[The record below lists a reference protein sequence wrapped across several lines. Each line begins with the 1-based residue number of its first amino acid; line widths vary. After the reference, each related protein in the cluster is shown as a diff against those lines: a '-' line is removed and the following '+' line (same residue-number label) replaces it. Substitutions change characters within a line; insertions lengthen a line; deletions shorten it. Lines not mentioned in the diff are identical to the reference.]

1 VRKLIALVLV
11 LAVLLGVLSIID
23 VVVREGVQSAMSD
36 RIESKLPGSHADV
49 KISSFPFLG
58 HLAASGTV
66 PSLQA
71 DVTDVT
77 AGDLRFD
84 YVDLHITDLKVDRSK
99 LFHGTVEPLS
109 IARGRVVADL
119 SQSSIDSL
127 VHLPIHLG
135 AGTVSAA
142 GVSVSVDVSIVNDA
156 VVVAPGHGLP
166 SINVPIPVLDILP
179 CVGSARIVPGALR
192 LSCRFHTLPGLLSH
206 TTFHG

>member
-58 HLAASGTV
+58 HLAASDTV
-66 PSLQA
+66 P
-71 DVTDVT
+71 
-77 AGDLRFD
+77 
-84 YVDLHITDLKVDRSK
+84 
-99 LFHGTVEPLS
+99 
-109 IARGRVVADL
+109 
-119 SQSSIDSL
+119 
-127 VHLPIHLG
+127 
-135 AGTVSAA
+135 AA